1 MSTKQNNETD
11 DPETQR
17 KVRVEAQFGWYN
29 ATVHNVRFHISNK
42 MLTIYCLIHGN
53 KALED
58 KSATVNILVPTMFN
72 YQSGLPFCKLL
83 QDHKIIKFED
93 GEIEDQIKA
102 QERIINENAKITKD
116 LPGTECS
123 ILVNALQ
130 PSTRTSRIG
139 SGEPIEVL
147 SPDNDTFQF
156 MYPQG
161 CCLCGKS
168 IRLNHK

>member
-1 MSTKQNNETD
+1 MLIIHCIIHKN
-11 DPETQR
+11 
-17 KVRVEAQFGWYN
+17 KV
-29 ATVHNVRFHISNK
+29 
-42 MLTIYCLIHGN
+42 
-53 KALED
+53 LEG
-58 KSATVNILVPTMFN
+58 KSAAVNIPVPTMFN

-83 QDHKIIKFED
+83 QDRKIIEFED

-102 QERIINENAKITKD
+102 QERIINENAKIRKD

-130 PSTRTSRIG
+130 PSTRTPRIG

-147 SPDNDTFQF
+147 SPDNATSQF

-161 CCLCGKS
+161 CCLCSKS
-168 IRLNHK
+168 IRLNHR